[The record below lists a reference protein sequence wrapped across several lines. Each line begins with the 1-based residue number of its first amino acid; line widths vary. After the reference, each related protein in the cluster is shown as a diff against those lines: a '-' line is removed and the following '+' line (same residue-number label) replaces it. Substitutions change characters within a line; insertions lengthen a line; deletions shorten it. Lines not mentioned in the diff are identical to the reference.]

1 MTPQFLILPQL
12 KILVLPSPIKL
23 SLTNISK
30 KLQKMEIS
38 GHSNS
43 LELFIL
49 ENHKFGPLLSKHTL
63 DPFLNTVLKF
73 GILPPKSSFFYLKM
87 FKKFLP
93 EMYLGN
99 VIYLKFLTSNV

>member
-1 MTPQFLILPQL
+1 MTPKYLTLPQSKTL
-12 KILVLPSPIKL
+12 ESHSPTKY
-23 SLTNISK
+23 SLMNTFKTS
-30 KLQKMEIS
+30 QEMQTS

-43 LELFIL
+43 LEPFIL
-49 ENHKFGPLLSKHTL
+49 ENHKFGPLLSKLTL